1 MEVKFLHPLALPIIV
16 PMIVGEAHLL
26 MDLRT
31 LPGGHLIDLEHHEP
45 ELDAERLGPKL
56 PKLPKPGQLV
66 TNWMLWLRC
75 VRLSAVRISATRQC
89 PRSGGRNFDHN
100 L

>member
-56 PKLPKPGQLV
+56 PKPGQLV
-66 TNWMLWLRC
+66 TNWMLWRRC
-75 VRLSAVRISATRQC
+75 VRLSEDQRHKAMPALR
-89 PRSGGRNFDHN
+89 GRNFDHN